1 MRYRPRGHVAAQR
14 FHQRLKKARTAADP
28 IGQGRA
34 LQFYIL
40 TRIDLALPMQ
50 RKMIAVLTHQN
61 VRQQPRP
68 GPATRDRSARCF
80 GLQDAIALRAA
91 QLGTHVTYH
100 HEAGG
105 HVLQHLRDIL
115 T

>member
-1 MRYRPRGHVAAQR
+1 MQLACRHHVAAQR

-40 TRIDLALPMQ
+40 TRIDLALLIQ

-68 GPATRDRSARCF
+68 GHAQSDGS
-80 GLQDAIALRAA
+80 ALRRTMQSHFV
-91 QLGTHVTYH
+91 QLSFART
-100 HEAGG
+100 
-105 HVLQHLRDIL
+105 
-115 T
+115 